1 MKNVTAICTVPKEE
15 AHATV
20 LYRTRS
26 AVERELEKRDR
37 HAKKRDFAAVAQLL
51 YNQYVMLVYTQSS
64 AKQQV
69 FLPSVAL
76 IGCASF
82 TSGHSQR
89 CTHSLAVMRSI
100 LASHQTHSVASHSFA
115 VMLTTLTM
123 PCAISFNQNIKPKQ
137 HFSRQYLSS

>member
-1 MKNVTAICTVPKEE
+1 MCSFHPNVTFAAICTVTKED

-69 FLPSVAL
+69 FLPCVAL

-82 TSGHSQR
+82 TSCTFIHS
-89 CTHSLAVMRSI
+89 A
-100 LASHQTHSVASHSFA
+100 
-115 VMLTTLTM
+115 TL
-123 PCAISFNQNIKPKQ
+123 I
-137 HFSRQYLSS
+137 HLL